1 MFNNKKLQIM
11 EYTVKKGD
19 NLSKIA
25 KSNKISL
32 QELIKLNN
40 IKDPNKIAIGQKLR
54 LANKPVVQQ
63 SESKFKGDKVM
74 NIQNAAKEWGAQK
87 VEGIKQQSALA
98 DEAIKQR
105 ESEIKVPLRPKGHI
119 TENQNNN
126 PKTETPGFF
135 SNALNFIGRQHPYT
149 RAFVRHPYHGTE
161 EEARKLGYK
170 YYTTNNFT
178 RYPVNYEVQDQATIQ
193 DRAQAQI
200 DKYGITEEQVRDKSP
215 FGTFVYEY
223 SPGYGYNWLRLAENA
238 IRGNKVR
245 ENGQRNTE
253 KIETPVA
260 DNITS
265 MLAHVSDFFGGNKF
279 ASDLRESNTYPINE
293 SAQRSDISNYYF
305 GYPMQGKT
313 LKVSPYTQ
321 TGRGDKPD
329 QGYFMQFTNN
339 SNIWRD
345 PAYARAQPG
354 GSGVEATGENMGT
367 WGASKDQQGK
377 KVYYDKWD
385 INPLTHISGLEQLPN
400 INSIGT
406 SFELYGKQK

>member
-1 MFNNKKLQIM
+1 M

-54 LANKPVVQQ
+54 LASKPVVQQ
-63 SESKFKGDKVM
+63 PESKFKGDKVM
-74 NIQNAAKEWGAQK
+74 NIQTAAKEWGAQK
-87 VEGIKQQSALA
+87 VEGIKQQSELA
-98 DEAIKQR
+98 DKAIKQK
-105 ESEIKVPLRPKGHI
+105 ESEIKVPLRQKDQAA
-119 TENQNNN
+119 ENQNNN
-126 PKTETPGFF
+126 PKTETETPGFF
-135 SNALNFIGRQHPYT
+135 SNALNFIGRHNPYT
-149 RAFVRHPYHGTE
+149 RTFVRHPYQGTE
-161 EEARKLGYK
+161 EDARKLGYK

-178 RYPVNYEVQDQATIQ
+178 RHPVSYEVQDQATIQ
-193 DRAQAQI
+193 NRAQAQI

-215 FGTFVYEY
+215 FSTFVYEY
-223 SPGYGYNWLRLAENA
+223 SPGYGYNWLRLAENV

-260 DNITS
+260 DKVTS
-265 MLAHVSDFFGGNKF
+265 MLADVSDFFGGNKF

-305 GYPMQGKT
+305 GYPMHGKT

-321 TGRGDKPD
+321 TGRGNQPD

-345 PAYARAQPG
+345 PAYAKAQPG

-367 WGASKDQQGK
+367 WGASINEQGK

-385 INPLTHISGLEQLPN
+385 INPLTHISGLEELPN
-400 INSIGT
+400 INAIGT